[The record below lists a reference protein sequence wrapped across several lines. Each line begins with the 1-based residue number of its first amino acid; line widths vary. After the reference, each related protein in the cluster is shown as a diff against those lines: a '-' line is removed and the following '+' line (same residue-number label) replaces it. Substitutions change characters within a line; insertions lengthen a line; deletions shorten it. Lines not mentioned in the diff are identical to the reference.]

1 MADSCQCM
9 INNTFL
15 NNEQVIEELESEI
28 KKILETNGNENITQ
42 NLWDAAKT
50 ALKEKFI
57 AI

>member
-15 NNEQVIEELESEI
+15 NNEQVSEELKSEI
-28 KKILETNGNENITQ
+28 KKILETNGNENTTQ
-42 NLWDAAKT
+42 NLWVAAKT

>member
-15 NNEQVIEELESEI
+15 NNEQVSEEPKSEI
-28 KKILETNGNENITQ
+28 KKILETNGNENTTQ
-42 NLWDAAKT
+42 NLWVAAKT